1 MINET
6 SDKKIKKSNNS
17 YKILSNINDNEL
29 ELENKENITD
39 HNLIV
44 QNNSFNEESTKNY
57 SINENEDD
65 SDDLNITNQIV
76 EHKSNEK
83 IISWYHSLNNLT
95 NFSEYESDTI
105 KLLDRKTVRILTYN
119 IFLRPP
125 GINNNGN
132 DWKNERLEDFI
143 SILHNYDVICLQEIF
158 GQMNNRKEYL
168 LRRATKAGFFYYIDT
183 CTPPFIS
190 KHALDSGLLI
200 LSRFPIELFAFHEF
214 SYGVEIDSVVRKG
227 VIYSKLKIS
236 DQILHLFCTHVQSSY
251 FNISQNLFL
260 ACYESRCSQLN
271 QINEFIKAVIDKTNF
286 NENDKI
292 ILLGDFNVDALGFK
306 YKRPDRELDYNLVK
320 KEYNELIERLNQN
333 GLETIDLYKTHKGYS
348 PITYA
353 DIDPDTL
360 TTETVLTLVDDI
372 EAQMSLDY
380 IFEVKYNGQYN
391 ENSVLKID
399 YDSLKIEDFRI
410 SSNPMLTHIEKNTR
424 PYNQLSDHYGLSIEL
439 KLNNQ
444 NNEK

>member
-1 MINET
+1 MIDEN
-6 SDKKIKKSNNS
+6 SGKKLKKANNS
-17 YKILSNINDNEL
+17 YKILSDINDNEF
-29 ELENKENITD
+29 ELENKEIIND

-44 QNNSFNEESTKNY
+44 QNNSFNEESTKNH
-57 SINENEDD
+57 SINYNEED

-76 EHKSNEK
+76 EHKLNEK
-83 IISWYHSLNNLT
+83 NVCWYHQLNNLN
-95 NFSEYESDTI
+95 NFSEYQSDTI
-105 KLLDRKTVRILTYN
+105 KLIDRKSVRILTYN

-143 SILHNYDVICLQEIF
+143 SILHNFDIVCLQEIF

-168 LRRATKAGFFYYIDT
+168 LRRATKAGFFFYIDT

-200 LSRFPIELFAFHEF
+200 LSRFPIDIYAFHEF
-214 SYGVEIDSVVRKG
+214 SYGVEIDSIVRKG
-227 VIYSKLKIS
+227 VIYSKIKIA
-236 DQILHLFCTHVQSSY
+236 DQFLHLFCTHVQSSY

-260 ACYESRCSQLN
+260 ACYESRCSQLK
-271 QINEFIKAVIDKTNF
+271 QINEFIKTVIDKTNF
-286 NENDKI
+286 KENDKI

-333 GLETIDLYKTHKGYS
+333 ELTTIDLFKTHKGYS

-380 IFEVKYNGQYN
+380 IFEVKYKSDYN
-391 ENSVLKID
+391 EDSILQID
-399 YDSLKIEDFRI
+399 YNSIKIEDFRI
-410 SSNPMLTHIEKNTR
+410 SNNPILSHIEKNTR
-424 PYNQLSDHYGLSIEL
+424 PYTQLSDHYGLSIEL
-439 KLNNQ
+439 KV